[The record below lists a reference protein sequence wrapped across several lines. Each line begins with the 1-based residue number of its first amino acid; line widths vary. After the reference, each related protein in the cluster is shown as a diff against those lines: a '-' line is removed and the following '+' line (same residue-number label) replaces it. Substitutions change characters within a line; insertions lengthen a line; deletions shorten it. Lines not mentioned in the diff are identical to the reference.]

1 MIREIVT
8 DDETLSQPCEQA
20 TADDAA
26 VAQDLLDTFNS
37 LEDAACL
44 AANQIGVAK
53 RIVVCLDAKDTP
65 HVMFNPVLKQALRPA
80 TVAEE
85 CLSRQGQIVAVKRFD
100 WINVDF
106 QELKDGQLV
115 DRKRKYQGW
124 EAQVVQHM
132 IDHCNGKLV

>member
-1 MIREIVT
+1 MIRDIVT
-8 DDETLSQPCEQA
+8 DDEILSQPCEQA
-20 TADDAA
+20 TAEDAA
-26 VAQDLLDTFNS
+26 IAQDLLDTFNS

-44 AANQIGVAK
+44 AANQIGETK
-53 RIVVCLDAKDTP
+53 RIVVCLDAKDQP

-85 CLSRQGQIVAVKRFD
+85 CLSRKDQIVAVKRFA
-100 WINVDF
+100 WINIDF
-106 QELKDGQLV
+106 QELKDGELV
-115 DRKRKYQGW
+115 NRKRKLEGW